1 MPRAIVLHRADN
13 VATLID
19 PGQEGESC
27 RLQGEAQGA
36 AVFSRKPSRGCAG

>member
-19 PGQEGESC
+19 PGQEGLEDVWARQS
-27 RLQGEAQGA
+27 GG
-36 AVFSRKPSRGCAG
+36 